1 MSETSQQ
8 LRHRRWIGRVI
19 RVGLVAFGIVL
30 VVAWL
35 HSKRARVPEVQLE
48 TQPVVA
54 EALAPDDMR
63 IYSRDSAVNL
73 VLQGDRILAGLSPKK
88 IAEIRAELTAP
99 KSGDTSG
106 FAGAIAAMVKEQVA
120 EHIDTHAVYP
130 LAEIRDIRYENGE
143 IVIVDARGN
152 TARLFGSVQV
162 DKQPLSKSFDP
173 EDARRFVE
181 AARARKQAL
190 R

>member
-1 MSETSQQ
+1 MSEPADQ
-8 LRHRRWIGRVI
+8 LRHRRWIGRLI

-35 HSKRARVPEVQLE
+35 HSKRDRVPEVRLE

-88 IAEIRAELTAP
+88 VAEIRAELTAR
-99 KSGDTSG
+99 SGDTSG
-106 FAGAIAAMVKEQVA
+106 FGGAIAAMVKEQVA

-143 IVIVDARGN
+143 IVIVDARGH
-152 TARLFGSVQV
+152 TSRLFGSVQV
-162 DKQPLSKSFDP
+162 DKQSLSRSFDP